1 MSTPQLAMPAPRRMA
16 WVYWRPFWAAVAIL
30 SMWIAVLI
38 DAVWGADIT
47 ATSAGGD
54 TTSFPAAIPITF
66 FVSIATIFVARYGF
80 GADGEKAD

>member
-1 MSTPQLAMPAPRRMA
+1 MSTPQLALPALRRMA

-80 GADGEKAD
+80 RADGEKAD